1 MSAETFLGT
10 AVTERRCSKIQN
22 RCGDHDARDLD
33 QNRQGNRNRS
43 QIKRRHLAIVKPTEK
58 KIQSDDSQAKRWHI
72 RHEGAAGEDVQRRKS
87 VKECGPNRRCAPKD
101 FTNKQK
107 EKWKRNSEENH
118 GLAAADPFVN
128 AGKFVTDRREKRQN
142 GKLCSHVPRLLAPPV
157 NQQVTKPYT

>member
-1 MSAETFLGT
+1 MSAETFFGT
-10 AVTERRCSKIQN
+10 AVTDRRYSKIQN

-43 QIKRRHLAIVKPTEK
+43 QIKRRHLATAKPMEK
-58 KIQSDDSQAKRWHI
+58 KIQSNDSQAKRWPI

-87 VKECGPNRRCAPKD
+87 VKECGPNRRCAAKD

-107 EKWKRNSEENH
+107 QKWKRNSEENH

-128 AGKFVTDRREKRQN
+128 AR
-142 GKLCSHVPRLLAPPV
+142 KLVISSLEIKTYERVR
-157 NQQVTKPYT
+157 